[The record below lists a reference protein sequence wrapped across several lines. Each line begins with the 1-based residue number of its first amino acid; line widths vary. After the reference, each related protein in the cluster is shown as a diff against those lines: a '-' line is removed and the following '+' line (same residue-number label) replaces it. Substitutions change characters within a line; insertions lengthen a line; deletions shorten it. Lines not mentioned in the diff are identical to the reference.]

1 MTTPRYIEREV
12 PIGLTNQGAWKL
24 GDPITPDMIRV
35 RPDPKRR
42 RVPDVELPDFVVE

>member
-35 RPDPKRR
+35 RPDATRR
-42 RVPDVELPDFVVE
+42 RAPEAELPQYVVE